1 MSQPRLSCL
10 PLLATAAIIAAGLSP
25 PAPAASL
32 PTPEANGAQQADA
45 LARSNYGKLPI
56 SFEANRGQTD
66 AEVRYL
72 SRSAGFS
79 LFLTPTEAVLS
90 LKASAEDTGD
100 ATVVRLSLEGGNRNP
115 AMHAIDP
122 QKGKTNYF
130 VGNDASKWQRN
141 LANYARVKYT
151 GVYPGV
157 DLVYYGNQMQLE
169 YDFLVAPGADPRQIT
184 LNIAG
189 AKSLKL
195 DAQGN
200 LLLGTNQGDIVQQAP
215 IAYQQVNGVRRPVDA
230 RYAMH
235 GDGRVGF
242 KLGAYDKTAQ
252 LVIDPILVYSTY
264 LGGTLG
270 DRALDIALDASQNA
284 YITGF
289 SNSSIGFPTK
299 NPYQASSAGAG
310 EVFVTKL
317 SPAGALVYSTYIGG
331 QGADEAAGIAV
342 DSAGNAYV
350 TGRTNSLN
358 YPIVSAFQ
366 SALGGSQDAFLTKLN
381 ATGSALVY
389 STFLGGNANTTSA
402 AATGEYGYGVAVDS
416 SGSAYVTGWTASTN
430 FPTVNPFQ
438 ANRSPSPAGC
448 DPATDGNKCAR
459 SEAFVSKFS
468 ASGTSL
474 IYSTYL
480 GGTEYDEGY
489 AIAIDGNGSA
499 YVTGTSLSA
508 NFPTLSPKQ
517 VNSSGNGDAF
527 VAKLSPAGNS
537 LVYSTYLGGVGQD
550 LGYSLVVDSAGS
562 AYVAGVTASANF
574 PVVSPAQSFNAGL
587 GGAST
592 DGFVT
597 KLSPSGNAWLYSTFI
612 GGGGAE
618 SANGIAVDSAGN
630 VLVVGESN
638 STAGFP
644 ISNAIQAGNAGLYDG
659 FLVKLAASG
668 STFVYGTFLGGSGD
682 DFGSEVAV
690 DAGGDAYIVGY
701 SASSNFPVL
710 AAAQGTNKGSQDA
723 FVSRISSASD
733 PTISIND
740 VAIAEGNSGT
750 SIATFTVSL
759 SRSLTNAVGFNIG
772 TGGGTATAGNDYVVM
787 SLTGQSIPAGTTS
800 KTFTV
805 TINGDITVETDETV
819 FVNLSAV
826 TGALI
831 GDGQGVA
838 TLVND
843 DAVAPL
849 SLSIGD
855 ISVNEGNAGTTA
867 ANFTVTLS
875 SPSSSAVTFNIG
887 TADGSAIAG
896 SDYSST
902 SAANLSIAA
911 GSTTQTFTVSII
923 GDTITEP
930 NETFFVN
937 LSNAVGAG
945 ISDGT
950 ATGNINNDDS
960 APLPAISVSDVS
972 VSEGN
977 AGTSLATFTVS
988 LSAVAQTDV
997 GFNVVTSNVTAAS
1010 GTDYTGVNL
1019 TGQSIPAG
1027 MSNKTF
1033 SVTINGDT
1041 TVEANETFSLNVTSV
1056 TGATVADGQGVGTI
1070 LNDDSAVLPAISIGN
1085 VTVSEG
1091 NSGSSTATFT
1101 VQLNAVPASTVS
1113 FDIATAN
1120 GSAAAGSD
1128 YVTLSLAGQ
1137 TMAAG
1142 QTSKNFAVTINGD
1155 TVVEADETFTVNV
1168 TNASGATISNG
1179 SATGNI
1185 LNDDT
1190 AAGSPPQ
1197 ISVSDVTTTEG
1208 NNGTKLMTFT
1218 VSLSASATAPVGF
1231 DVWTS
1236 PGTAAGGADYNDLSL
1251 TGQAIAAG
1259 QTSATFSVSVIGEA
1273 LVESN
1278 ETFTLNLNNV
1288 SGANVID
1295 GQGLGTITN
1304 DDFATL
1310 TVNPTSIV
1318 EGNSGFSTATFLV
1331 TLSTPMP
1338 SPVTFNISTSNGTA
1352 AAGSD
1357 YESRAL
1363 TGALIDAGRTRLS
1376 FEVKVFGDV
1385 GSEPNET
1392 FTVSIS
1398 GVSGAGITTSSGVGT
1413 ITNDD
1418 SAAATIAEIQGIAQ
1432 MSALDGKAVSTTGVV
1447 TAVDAAGFYLQSPDS
1462 EQDGNALTAEGLY
1475 VAGKLEAAIAVGD
1488 RVEVA
1493 GRVIEAVVG
1502 DDANQLT
1509 QTQIAATKVTVVA
1522 NAQGLP
1528 RAIELDAT
1536 VIGSDPSITSLE
1548 RFEGMRV
1555 AVPKLTV
1562 VGPSGGRIDDASNR
1576 VRGDGKFYG
1585 VLRGVARP
1593 FLEAGLNA
1601 LDRASAAG
1609 VSPQVF
1615 DTNPERL
1622 LIDSLGQRGAS
1633 ALSADAGD
1641 SVRGLV
1647 GVLGYGQGAYRLL
1660 PDPSANVE
1668 VASGAAPKAV
1678 SAAASG
1684 EATIASFNLRR
1695 FLDDSRTGSE
1705 PVLDATAYATR
1716 LAKTANVICAFAGT
1730 PDILGLAEVEN
1741 RNVLGDIAAAVNG
1754 KDGNLLFPGS
1764 CAGQAAY
1771 RATTPAAATGK
1782 LGFLVNTA
1790 QVRPGV
1796 ARVDVLSVTQS
1807 GATAAFRQRDGSSES
1822 LHVQAPLVME
1832 ARINAANGSSTTV
1845 TVISAQLSALDGNL
1859 AANGTKGWSTRGAYL
1874 RARRAA
1880 QAAYLASLVQSLQSA
1895 RPDAKLVVL
1904 GDFEAA
1910 QFNDGRNDLMGI
1922 VSGRTAPRAQV
1933 LGYVASPVSN
1943 ALTNLTTRLP
1953 AAQRY
1958 TVIRQGNAQAVDHIL
1973 VNNALLRS
1981 SPAARAEVARI
1992 NADFGEDNFADAG
2005 VPMRVSDHDPVVMYF
2020 DIK

>member
-10 PLLATAAIIAAGLSP
+10 PLLATAAIIATTLSQ

-32 PTPEANGAQQADA
+32 PTPSANGAPQADA
-45 LARSNYGKLPI
+45 QARGNYGKLPI

-90 LKASAEDTGD
+90 LKASAEENSDT
-100 ATVVRLSLEGGNRNP
+100 AVVRLSLEGGNRNP
-115 AMHAIDP
+115 AMQAID
-122 QKGKTNYF
+122 QQASKTNYF
-130 VGNDASKWQRN
+130 VGNDSAKWQRD
-141 LANYARVKYT
+141 LANFARVKYT

-157 DLVYYGNQMQLE
+157 DLVYYGNQLQLE
-169 YDFLVAPGADPRQIT
+169 YDFLVAPGADPSQIA
-184 LNIAG
+184 LNIDG

-200 LLLGTNQGDIVQQAP
+200 LVLGTNQGDIVQHAP
-215 IAYQQVNGVRRPVDA
+215 IAYQQVNGARRHVDA
-230 RYAMH
+230 SYAMLAN
-235 GDGRVGF
+235 GRVGF
-242 KLGAYDKTAQ
+242 NLGAYDKTAQ

-264 LGGTLG
+264 IGGNLG
-270 DRALDIALDASQNA
+270 DRALDIKVDAAQNA

-289 SNSSIGFPTK
+289 ANSTTNFPTK
-299 NPYQASSAGAG
+299 NAYQASSAGAG

-317 SPAGALVYSTYIGG
+317 SSAGALVYSTYIGG
-331 QGADEAAGIAV
+331 QGTDEAAGIAI

-350 TGRTNSLN
+350 TGRTTSLN
-358 YPIVSAFQ
+358 YPVVSAYQ
-366 SALGGSQDAFLTKLN
+366 TALGGTQDAFLTKLN
-381 ATGSALVY
+381 ASGNALVY
-389 STFLGGNANTTSA
+389 STFLGGNANTTYVG
-402 AATGEYGYGVAVDS
+402 ATGEYGYGVAVDS
-416 SGSAYVTGWTASTN
+416 SGSAYVAGWTASTN
-430 FPTVNPFQ
+430 FPTVNAFQ
-438 ANRSPSPAGC
+438 ANRSAAPAGC
-448 DPATDGNKCAR
+448 DATVDVNKCAR

-480 GGTEYDEGY
+480 GGTEYDEAY
-489 AIAIDGNGSA
+489 AIAIDGSGSA
-499 YVTGTSLSA
+499 YVTGTSTSA
-508 NFPTLSPKQ
+508 NFPTKSPKQ
-517 VNSSGNGDAF
+517 VNNSGNGDAF
-527 VAKLSPAGNS
+527 IAKLSAAGNS
-537 LVYSTYLGGVGQD
+537 LVYSTFLGGVGQD
-550 LGYSLVVDSAGS
+550 LGYSLVVDGAGN

-574 PVVSPAQSFNAGL
+574 PVVTPAQSFNAGL
-587 GGAST
+587 GGSNT

-597 KLSPSGNAWLYSTFI
+597 KVSPTGNAWVYSTFI
-612 GGGGAE
+612 GGSGGEA
-618 SANGIAVDSAGN
+618 ANGIAVDSAGN
-630 VLVVGESN
+630 AYIAGQSN
-638 STAGFP
+638 STTGFP
-644 ISNAIQAGNAGLYDG
+644 ISNSIQASNAGLYDG

-668 STFVYGTFLGGSGD
+668 SAFVYGTFLGGSGD
-682 DFGSEVAV
+682 DYGTEVDV
-690 DAGGDAYIVGY
+690 DAAGDAYIVGY
-701 SASSNFPVL
+701 SASANFPVL

-723 FVSRISSASD
+723 FISRVSSASEA
-733 PTISIND
+733 TLSINN

-750 SIATFTVSL
+750 SVATFTVSL
-759 SRSLTNAVGFNIG
+759 SKVLTNAVGFNIA

-800 KTFTV
+800 KTFNV
-805 TINGDITVETDETV
+805 TINGDTTVEADETV

-838 TLVND
+838 TIVND

-849 SLSIGD
+849 SLSVAD
-855 ISVNEGNAGTTA
+855 VSVTEGNSGATNAT
-867 ANFTVTLS
+867 FTVTLS
-875 SPSSSAVTFNIG
+875 STSTSPVTFNIA
-887 TADGSAIAG
+887 TANGSAIAG
-896 SDYSST
+896 SDYT
-902 SAANLSIAA
+902 ANSATNLSIAA
-911 GSTTQTFTVSII
+911 GSTTRTFTVSII

-937 LSNAVGAG
+937 LSNAVGAS
-945 ISDGT
+945 IADGT

-972 VSEGN
+972 VTEGN

-988 LSAVAQTDV
+988 LSAVAQANV
-997 GFNVVTSNVTAAS
+997 GFNVVTSNVTASS
-1010 GTDYTGVNL
+1010 GTDYVALNL

-1041 TVEANETFSLNVTSV
+1041 AVEANETFNLNVTSV
-1056 TGATVADGQGVGTI
+1056 TGATIADSQGVGTI
-1070 LNDDSAVLPAISIGN
+1070 LNDDSVVLPALSIAN
-1085 VTVSEG
+1085 VSVSEG
-1091 NSGSSTATFT
+1091 NAGTSTATFT
-1101 VQLNAVPASTVS
+1101 VQLNAIPASAVS

-1120 GSAAAGSD
+1120 GSATAGSD
-1128 YVTLSLAGQ
+1128 YVALALSGQ
-1137 TMAAG
+1137 TLAAG

-1155 TVVEADETFTVNV
+1155 TAVEADETFTVNV
-1168 TNASGATISNG
+1168 SNVSGATVSDG

-1190 AAGSPPQ
+1190 AAGTPPQ
-1197 ISVSDVTTTEG
+1197 VSVSNASTSEG
-1208 NNGTKLMTFT
+1208 NAGTKLMTFT
-1218 VSLSASATAPVGF
+1218 VSLSAAATGAVNF
-1231 DVWTS
+1231 DIWTS
-1236 PGTAAGGADYNDLSL
+1236 NGTAAAGVDYVELNMP
-1251 TGQAIAAG
+1251 GQSIAAG
-1259 QTSATFSVSVIGEA
+1259 QTSKTFSVNVNGDTAVEA
-1273 LVESN
+1273 N
-1278 ETFTLNLNNV
+1278 ETFTINLNNV
-1288 SGANVID
+1288 SGASVID

-1304 DDFATL
+1304 DDSAML
-1310 TVNPTSIV
+1310 TVNPTTIV
-1318 EGNSGFSTATFLV
+1318 EGNSGFGTATFLV

-1338 SPVTFNISTSNGTA
+1338 SPVSFNISTSNGTA
-1352 AAGSD
+1352 NQNSD
-1357 YESRAL
+1357 YESR
-1363 TGALIDAGRTRLS
+1363 TVNGAVIDAGRTRYV
-1376 FEVKVFGDV
+1376 FEVKVFGDTTV
-1385 GSEPNET
+1385 ENNET
-1392 FTVSIS
+1392 FNVSINA
-1398 GVSGAGITTSSGVGT
+1398 VSGAGISTSSGTGT

-1418 SAAATIAEIQGIAQ
+1418 SATATIAEIQGVAQ
-1432 MSALDGKAVSTTGVV
+1432 LSPIEGKEVSTTGIV
-1447 TAVDAAGFYLQSPDS
+1447 TAVDADGFYLQSADG

-1475 VAGKLEAAIAVGD
+1475 VAGKPDATIAVGN
-1488 RVEVA
+1488 RVEVS

-1502 DDANQLT
+1502 DEANQLT
-1509 QTQIAATKVTVVA
+1509 QTQIASSKVTVLA
-1522 NAQGLP
+1522 NAQALP

-1562 VGPSGGRIDDASNR
+1562 VGPTGGRIDEASNR

-1641 SVRGLV
+1641 NVRGLV

-1660 PDPSANVE
+1660 PDPSANIE

-1678 SAAASG
+1678 TAASLN

-1705 PVLDATAYATR
+1705 PVLGATAYATR
-1716 LAKTANVICAFAGT
+1716 LAKTANAICAFAKT

-1741 RNVLGDIAAAVNG
+1741 RNVLGDIAAAVNA
-1754 KDGNLLFPGS
+1754 KDGNVLFPGS
-1764 CAGQAAY
+1764 CASQAAY

-1796 ARVDVLSVTQS
+1796 ARVEVLSVTQS
-1807 GATAAFRQRDGSSES
+1807 GAASKFRQRDGSSES

-1859 AANGTKGWSTRGAYL
+1859 SANGTHGWSTRGAYL

-1895 RPDAKLVVL
+1895 RPEAKLVML

-1933 LGYVASPVSN
+1933 LGYVASPVTD

-1973 VNNALLRS
+1973 VNNALLRT
-1981 SPAARAEVARI
+1981 SPAARAELARI

>member
-1 MSQPRLSCL
+1 MSQSRLSCL
-10 PLLATAAIIAAGLSP
+10 PLLATAAIIATTLSQ

-32 PTPEANGAQQADA
+32 PTHAANGAHQADA
-45 LARSNYGKLPI
+45 QARTNYGKLPI

-90 LKASAEDTGD
+90 LKAPAKDSRD
-100 ATVVRLSLEGGNRNP
+100 AAVVRLSLEGGNRNP
-115 AMHAIDP
+115 AMQAID
-122 QKGKTNYF
+122 QQASKTNYF
-130 VGNDASKWQRN
+130 VGNDASKWQRD
-141 LANYARVKYT
+141 LANYARVKYM

-184 LNIAG
+184 MNIDG

-195 DAQGN
+195 DSRGN
-200 LLLGTNQGDIVQQAP
+200 LVLGTNQGDIVQQAP
-215 IAYQQVNGVRRPVDA
+215 IAYQQVDGARRHVDA
-230 RYAMH
+230 SYAMRA
-235 GDGRVGF
+235 DGRVGF
-242 KLGAYDKTAQ
+242 NLGSYDKTAQ

-264 LGGTLG
+264 IGGNLG

-289 SNSSIGFPTK
+289 ANSTSSFPTK
-299 NPYQASSAGAG
+299 NAYQASSNGAG

-317 SPAGALVYSTYIGG
+317 SSAGALVYSTYIGG
-331 QGADEAAGIAV
+331 QGTDEAAGIAI
-342 DSAGNAYV
+342 DSTGNAYV

-358 YPIVSAFQ
+358 YPTVSAYQ
-366 SALGGSQDAFLTKLN
+366 STLGGSQDAFLTKLN
-381 ATGSALVY
+381 ASGNALVY
-389 STFLGGNANTTSA
+389 STFLGGNANTTYA
-402 AATGEYGYGVAVDS
+402 GATGEYGYGVAVDS
-416 SGSAYVTGWTASTN
+416 NGSAYVAGWTASTN

-438 ANRSPSPAGC
+438 ANRSAAPASC
-448 DPATDGNKCAR
+448 DAATDVNKCAR
-459 SEAFVSKFS
+459 SEAFVAKFS

-480 GGTEYDEGY
+480 GGTEYDEAY
-489 AIAIDGNGSA
+489 AIAIDGSGSA
-499 YVTGTSLSA
+499 YVTGTSTSA
-508 NFPTLSPKQ
+508 NFPTASPKQ
-517 VNSSGNGDAF
+517 INSSGNGDAF
-527 VAKLSPAGNS
+527 VAKLSAAGNS

-550 LGYSLVVDSAGS
+550 LGYSLTVDSAGS

-574 PVVSPAQSFNAGL
+574 PVVTPAQSFNAGL
-587 GGAST
+587 GGANT

-597 KLSPSGNAWLYSTFI
+597 KLSPTGNAWVYSTFI
-612 GGGGAE
+612 GGSGGEA
-618 SANGIAVDSAGN
+618 ANGIAVDSAGN
-630 VLVVGESN
+630 AYVAGQSN

-644 ISNAIQAGNAGLYDG
+644 ISNSIQANNAGLYDG

-668 STFVYGTFLGGSGD
+668 SSFVYGTYLGGSGD
-682 DFGSEVAV
+682 DYGTEVAV

-701 SASSNFPVL
+701 SASANFPVL

-723 FVSRISSASD
+723 FISRVSSASEA
-733 PTISIND
+733 TLSIND
-740 VAIAEGNSGT
+740 VSIAEGNSGT
-750 SIATFTVSL
+750 SVATFTVSL
-759 SRSLTNAVGFNIG
+759 SKVLTNAVGFNIA

-805 TINGDITVETDETV
+805 TINGDTTVESNETV

-831 GDGQGVA
+831 GDGQGVG
-838 TLVND
+838 TIVND

-849 SLSIGD
+849 SLSIAD
-855 ISVNEGNAGTTA
+855 VSVTEGNSGTTSA
-867 ANFTVTLS
+867 TFTVTLS
-875 SPSSSAVTFNIG
+875 STSTSPVTFNIA
-887 TADGSAIAG
+887 TADGSALAG
-896 SDYSST
+896 SDYT
-902 SAANLSIAA
+902 SNSATNLSIAA
-911 GSTTQTFTVSII
+911 GATTKTFTVSVI

-930 NETFFVN
+930 NETFVVL
-937 LSNAVGAG
+937 LSNAVGAS
-945 ISDGT
+945 IADGQ

-960 APLPAISVSDVS
+960 APLPTISVNDVS

-977 AGTSLATFTVS
+977 TGTSLATFTVS
-988 LSAVAQTDV
+988 LSAVAQTNV
-997 GFNVVTSNVTAAS
+997 TFNVVTSNVTASS
-1010 GTDYTGVNL
+1010 GTDYVAVNL
-1019 TGQSIPAG
+1019 AGQSIPAG

-1041 TVEANETFSLNVTSV
+1041 AVEANETFNLNVTSV
-1056 TGATVADGQGVGTI
+1056 SGATIADSQGVGTI
-1070 LNDDSAVLPAISIGN
+1070 LNDDSVVLPALSIGN
-1085 VTVSEG
+1085 VSVSEG
-1091 NSGSSTATFT
+1091 NAGTSTATFT

-1120 GSAAAGSD
+1120 GSATAGSD
-1128 YVTLSLAGQ
+1128 YVAMALAGQ
-1137 TMAAG
+1137 TLAAG

-1155 TVVEADETFTVNV
+1155 TSVEADETFTVNV
-1168 TNASGATISNG
+1168 TNVSGATVSDG

-1190 AAGSPPQ
+1190 VAGTPPQ
-1197 ISVSDVTTTEG
+1197 ISVSDATVIEG
-1208 NNGTKLMTFT
+1208 DNGNKSVDFT
-1218 VSLSASATAPVGF
+1218 VSLSASATAPVTF
-1231 DVWTS
+1231 DVRTS
-1236 PGTAAGGADYNDLSL
+1236 NGTAAAGFDYTELNLAS
-1251 TGQAIAAG
+1251 QSIPAG
-1259 QTSATFSVSVIGEA
+1259 QTSASFTVNITPDSTVEA
-1273 LVESN
+1273 N
-1278 ETFTLNLNNV
+1278 ETFTFNLNNV
-1288 SGANVID
+1288 SGASVID
-1295 GQGLGTITN
+1295 GQGLGTISN

-1357 YESRAL
+1357 YESRTL
-1363 TGALIDAGRTRLS
+1363 NGALIDAGRTRLI
-1376 FEVKVFGDV
+1376 FEVKVFGDA
-1385 GSEPNET
+1385 SAESNET
-1392 FTVSIS
+1392 FNVSIN
-1398 GVSGAGITTSSGVGT
+1398 GVSGADITTSSGIGT

-1418 SAAATIAEIQGIAQ
+1418 SAAATIAEIQGVAQ
-1432 MSALDGKAVSTTGVV
+1432 LSPLEGKEVSTTGVV
-1447 TAVDAAGFYLQSPDS
+1447 TAVDADGFYLQSPDG
-1462 EQDGNALTAEGLY
+1462 EQDGNALSAEGLY
-1475 VAGKLEAAIAVGD
+1475 VAGKMDATIAAGD

-1502 DDANQLT
+1502 DEANQLT
-1509 QTQIAATKVTVVA
+1509 QTQIASSKVSVLA
-1522 NAQGLP
+1522 NAQTLP

-1562 VGPSGGRIDDASNR
+1562 VGPTGGRIDEASNR

-1622 LIDSLGQRGAS
+1622 LIDSLGQRGAT

-1641 SVRGLV
+1641 NVRGLV

-1678 SAAASG
+1678 SAAASN

-1705 PVLDATAYATR
+1705 PVLGATAYATR

-1730 PDILGLAEVEN
+1730 PDILGLAEVES
-1741 RNVLGDIAAAVNG
+1741 RNSLGDIAAAVNA

-1771 RATTPAAATGK
+1771 RATTPAATTGK

-1796 ARVDVLSVTQS
+1796 ARVEVLSVTQS
-1807 GATAAFRQRDGSSES
+1807 GAASKFRQRDGSSES

-1859 AANGTKGWSTRGAYL
+1859 SAEGSHGWSTRGAYL

-1880 QAAYLASLVQSLQSA
+1880 QAAYLGSLVQSLQSA
-1895 RPDAKLVVL
+1895 RPEAKLVLL

-1933 LGYVASPVSN
+1933 LGYVASPVAN

-1973 VNNALLRS
+1973 VNNALLRT